1 MQDLVRKT
9 EQITKPTFFELTSLP
24 YQVAEYQQYQEAT
37 AEDEEPEGEYEEEG
51 VPEE

>member
-1 MQDLVRKT
+1 MKKRMQLMFLYRHR
-9 EQITKPTFFELTSLP
+9 
-24 YQVAEYQQYQEAT
+24 QVAEYQQYQEAT